1 LFRNTD
7 FEIGKVQGG
16 TTFGHGTQIVWGSL
30 RSLWAD
36 GTSALHTAARTLEL
50 HTVAGTLE
58 FDTAAGTLEFD
69 TAARTLEFDTAA
81 RTLEFDTAARTLEF
95 HTVAGTLELDT
106 ASRILELDT
115 AARTH
120 GKYGRITALQKDVW
134 NSNRKSV
141 SPMTC
146 VVRPV

>member
-1 LFRNTD
+1 MFRNTD

-36 GTSALHTAARTLEL
+36 ETSALHTAARTLEL
-50 HTVAGTLE
+50 
-58 FDTAAGTLEFD
+58 DTE
-69 TAARTLEFDTAA
+69 
-81 RTLEFDTAARTLEF
+81 
-95 HTVAGTLELDT
+95 
-106 ASRILELDT
+106 SRILELDT

-120 GKYGRITALQKDVW
+120 GKSGRITALQKDVW

-146 VVRPV
+146 VVSPV